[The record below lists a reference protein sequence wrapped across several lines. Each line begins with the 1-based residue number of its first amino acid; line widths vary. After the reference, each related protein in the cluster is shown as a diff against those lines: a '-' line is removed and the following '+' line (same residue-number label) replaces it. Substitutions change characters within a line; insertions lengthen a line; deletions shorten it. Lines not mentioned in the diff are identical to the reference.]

1 MLDYGLP
8 EMERP
13 PDWPVKPLQKMP
25 FRRQV
30 SATKNNLQQGKKNMD
45 LELAGKSVIVTGG
58 ASNIGRAITLGF
70 AREGAK
76 ITIAD
81 LDVDQA
87 ALVAKEA
94 TRLGAAGVHVVK
106 TDVTDLDQVKAMVA
120 GAVSEYGGIDALVNN
135 VGWDDLKFFMQTTP
149 DFWQKIV
156 QINFIAMLN
165 CTYSV
170 LEHMIP
176 SSKGGSI
183 VSLSSDASRQGEPR
197 EAVYGAMKAG
207 VNSFMKTIAK
217 ENGRYGI
224 RCNAVCP
231 GVTVPEDDEE
241 VGANSMWAK
250 GKVMFTDEQF
260 AQIAKSLPLKK
271 LGRPKDLANAVV
283 FLSSKAAGHITGQVL
298 SVSGGYSM
306 IG

>member
-1 MLDYGLP
+1 
-8 EMERP
+8 
-13 PDWPVKPLQKMP
+13 
-25 FRRQV
+25 
-30 SATKNNLQQGKKNMD
+30 MD

-76 ITIAD
+76 ITIAE
-81 LDVDQA
+81 LDTAQA
-87 ALVAKEA
+87 EKVAQEALK
-94 TRLGAAGVHVVK
+94 LGAKDVQVIK
-106 TDVTDLDQVKAMVA
+106 TDITNMEQVKAMVDA
-120 GAVSEYGGIDALVNN
+120 AANKFGGIDALVNN

-149 DFWQKIV
+149 DFWQKII
-156 QINFIAMLN
+156 QINFVGMLN
-165 CTYSV
+165 CTFNV
-170 LEHMIP
+170 LEHMI
-176 SSKGGSI
+176 KAGNGGSI
-183 VSLSSDASRQGEPR
+183 VSISSDASRQGEPR

-217 ENGRYGI
+217 ENGRHGV

-231 GVTVPEDDEE
+231 GVTIPEEDEE
-241 VGANSMWAK
+241 VGTNSMWTNRNA
-250 GKVMFTDEQF
+250 MFTEEQF
-260 AQIAKSLPLKK
+260 AAIAKSLPLRK

-283 FLSSKAAGHITGQVL
+283 FLSSKAAGHVTGQVL